1 LPVVELDVLV
11 PGPDGATRGPPGPGV
26 PPALPDDCPITG
38 LWPRSAAPA
47 AVPLAGSGDF
57 EFKETRAER
66 LPPGTAGPL
75 KTWPSVPSPVI
86 GPLPVAAK
94 STAMIAA
101 GIRMATSDA
110 P

>member
-1 LPVVELDVLV
+1 VVVELEVLV
-11 PGPDGATRGPPGPGV
+11 PELAGVTPEPRGPGGPPGP
-26 PPALPDDCPITG
+26 ADDCPMTG

-47 AVPLAGSGDF
+47 AVPSAGSADLAFSGA
-57 EFKETRAER
+57 RAER

-75 KTWPSVPSPVI
+75 KTWPSVPRPVS
-86 GPLPVAAK
+86 GPFPVAANR
-94 STAMIAA
+94 TAMIAA

>member
-1 LPVVELDVLV
+1 VVGAEVPVVVLV
-11 PGPDGATRGPPGPGV
+11 VPTGVAPEPPGDPPPPGV
-26 PPALPDDCPITG
+26 GWPSTG

-47 AVPLAGSGDF
+47 AVPLAGSAAF
-57 EFKETRAER
+57 AFRETRAER

-75 KTWPSVPSPVI
+75 KTCPSVPRPVS

-94 STAMIAA
+94 RTAMIAA
-101 GIRMATSDA
+101 GMRMATSDA